1 MFSLRCGEAFNLFFK
16 FIFLTIMYQF
26 LLGTFFKWRTIAA
39 ISATF
44 PLLSITAL
52 FFVPESPHWLLLK
65 NRPDDARKSLAW
77 LRGWVPVE
85 RIEEEFKGIQNVL
98 KKGPSEI
105 VSVNTSVSKN
115 KCGTMI
121 PYTKKSFLVPY
132 ALVTL
137 T

>member
-1 MFSLRCGEAFNLFFK
+1 M
-16 FIFLTIMYQF
+16 
-26 LLGTFFKWRTIAA
+26 
-39 ISATF
+39 
-44 PLLSITAL
+44 
-52 FFVPESPHWLLLK
+52 PESPHWLLSK

-85 RIEEEFKGIQNVL
+85 RIEEEFKGIEHVL
-98 KKGPSEI
+98 KKGPSET
-105 VSVNTSVSKN
+105 VSVNASASD
-115 KCGTMI
+115 KCGVVI